1 MEYEIKVQKSKI
13 EDQFLMSKTR
23 VKKAVPIRS
32 RVKQI
37 VVKFDAEKLKAPFLL
52 RCGAVLIDYILL
64 ISIPVVSILLARYV
78 QLEYDG
84 SVKLLNSE
92 INNTGW
98 LIFILMAITNFAI
111 FPMFTAQTVGK
122 MLTGLRIVKTDG
134 NPPSIGNLFLR
145 HFIGYPLTLLTGGL
159 GLLLAVFN
167 EKGRALHDFI
177 AGTIVIYGR
186 KKVEKKIVG

>member
-1 MEYEIKVQKSKI
+1 
-13 EDQFLMSKTR
+13 MSKTR
-23 VKKAVPIRS
+23 VKKAVSVRS

-37 VVKFDAEKLKAPFLL
+37 VVNFDAEKLKAPFLL

-64 ISIPVVSILLARYV
+64 VSIPVVSILLARY
-78 QLEYDG
+78 LG
-84 SVKLLNSE
+84 SEGGAKLLNSE

-98 LIFILMAITNFAI
+98 LIFILLAITNFAI

-145 HFIGYPLTLLTGGL
+145 HLIGYPLTLITGGL

-186 KKVEKKIVG
+186 KKVEKKIIG